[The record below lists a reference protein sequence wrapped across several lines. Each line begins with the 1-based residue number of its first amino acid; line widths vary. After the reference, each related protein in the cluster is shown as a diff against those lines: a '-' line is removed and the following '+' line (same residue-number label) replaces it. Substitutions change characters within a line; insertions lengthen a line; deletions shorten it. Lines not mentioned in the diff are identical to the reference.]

1 MQYPFHIIKSTDNVI
16 DNVIHISD
24 LHFTMRDKYEHYQNV
39 FDHFIE
45 DIKKYDN
52 SNTIVII
59 TGDLFNE
66 KNKLDSKLVFFSKKL
81 IYNIS
86 KLFTT
91 FIICGNH
98 DFIQQNRKIPDTIS
112 SVFYDNLYEHDYMFD
127 VQNNL
132 YYLKNTGYYVYENI
146 GFGVLS
152 VFDLHD
158 YSSCGLNENIEFPD
172 GNILHNYYENRN
184 HFNLALLHTTVK
196 NSAIQTHEGYD
207 RFLESYDNHID
218 VNNIKNYDYILLG
231 DIHKQQFIKNAG
243 YPSSLVQQNF
253 GEDPVNHGYILWD
266 LKNKKYDFIRV
277 YSDYAMIKCKVS
289 IYTNNRKQKRV
300 NIELPLFDKN
310 LKYPTKLELKI
321 VISESE
327 LEKFIDE
334 KHSKDDLLKL
344 VKEWFSENNF
354 IITNLEIIFD
364 NPKIENLDEDKIVID
379 DSVNWLDIK
388 TIEKYIKEFSND
400 DQLIDEYRKIHELVM
415 IKKIKNDSKNWK
427 LLNLEWSNLFS
438 YGEDNSIDFSK
449 DNINIILGEN
459 FTGKSSI
466 LDVLIYTIY
475 GSVYRCDKLLQIIN
489 VNQKL
494 GYSSLTF
501 QYGNVVY
508 KIERHLKKKITKKN
522 ENHSQKIYVKKIV
535 GNDISDII
543 VNLNSWTGEK
553 LIETPEKIDDFVN
566 EIFGTK
572 NNFLSTYILNQSNN
586 NSFVHMKNTERKEL
600 LESWLQLELLEESRK
615 QIKLLKKEKEDDNN
629 KLRGALEQCSK
640 LFETTK
646 SSFDIE
652 KYENTILELRE
663 NIEKYENDLKEFENY
678 KLIPEPCIPQIL
690 FENVKYD
697 HNFLKIID
705 RYKND
710 LLLLRQKIEYVE
722 YDENYH
728 NRTINEHSKLIEDY
742 NSLNKKIQN
751 IQTKINTFPKVEPSK
766 KSIEILENSL
776 NKYNDEIELK
786 VDDYFKDKNNIIPH
800 NRNKNLY
807 YNFLEEYNIFMNNF
821 VKSKNEYIDELNEL
835 KLKRK
840 NFMDLNN
847 TKNEM
852 STNIQ
857 LLEQK
862 LKTMN
867 HSFIYN
873 IENIDVFINYTN
885 YELETYWKSI
895 TDKSKILNMKIN
907 KTDKNIINPFF
918 ENLMQEIEKW
928 EKEQSI
934 IKINFKNV
942 ILIDILKTDKLKYEK
957 LTNELKNVE
966 NNLKTLNKF
975 KFSKTCECCNENA
988 NTLKLNKYLF
998 SKTQIEKEIS
1008 ELNNTYTSYEK
1019 LIDKLYQSENHDKW
1033 IKDFKINDEKNKKL
1047 KEQHEVYVNLKC
1059 LHSTYLKIKDKLDF
1073 FNSEKENIHIYNE
1086 KVKLQKQIKNLKNN
1100 YQKIEIIDISN
1111 LSDKINEI
1119 ESILQKYDHYDK
1131 ENKEWNKYV
1140 NKFDIYEDMQNK
1152 QKNNI
1157 IIRTKISDIQKE
1169 IRNTK
1174 LYEELITLKEQLN
1187 YYNNEK
1193 YNLDNEK
1200 KLLDL
1205 NIKNLQSLKQ
1215 KYIKNKQY
1223 QEDVKKFEN
1232 QIRIMDLKWNQF
1244 TMDIEEYNEK
1254 YEEYCKQKK
1263 IYDDLKCKY
1272 ILSKD
1277 KLIKNKVEI
1286 DILQEKYKRYI
1297 DLKENLEI
1305 KTSESFEINKLYN
1318 IYYKLNELM
1327 SINGYNY
1334 WIYKNIIPI
1343 LNHHTN
1349 NILKNIVD
1357 FTCDIELISDSI
1369 KSTSIDIYIQNS
1381 NNNIR
1386 IPIKMS
1392 SGFQQQIVS
1401 IAIRIALINLSNNK
1415 GSSIFMDE
1423 SFSSFDI
1430 NYQSKIPELL
1440 KYFSKTFD
1448 NIWVISHIENLQK
1461 DIEGKYVVKRIGLY
1475 SKVNKV

>member
-1 MQYPFHIIKSTDNVI
+1 MEYPFHVIKNSNNVI
-16 DNVIHISD
+16 NNIIHISD
-24 LHFTMRDKYEHYQNV
+24 LHFTMKDKYEHYQNV
-39 FDHFIE
+39 FDYFIE
-45 DIKKYDN
+45 DIQKYDN
-52 SNTIVII
+52 KHTIVVI

-66 KNKLDSKLVFFSKKL
+66 KNKLDSKLVFFSKKI

-86 KLFTT
+86 KFFTT

-112 SVFYDNLYEHDYMFD
+112 SVFYDNLYNNDYMYD
-127 VQNNL
+127 YKNNL

-158 YSSCGLNENIEFPD
+158 FSSCGLNNNIEFPNGD
-172 GNILHNYYENRN
+172 ALHDYYKNNN
-184 HFNLALLHTTVK
+184 HFNIALLHTTVK
-196 NSAIQTHEGYD
+196 NSSIQTHEGYD
-207 RFLESYDNHID
+207 KFLDNYDNHID

-277 YSDYAMIKCKVS
+277 HSDYAMIKCKVS
-289 IYTNNRKQKRV
+289 IFTNNKKQKRV
-300 NIELPLFDKN
+300 NIDLPLFDKN

-321 VISESE
+321 VINELE

-344 VKEWFSENNF
+344 IKEWFSENNF

-364 NPKIENLDEDKIVID
+364 NPKIENIDEDKVKID

-388 TIEKYIKEFSND
+388 TIEKYLKEFSND
-400 DQLIDEYRKIHELVM
+400 EQLIDEYKKIHELVM

-438 YGEDNSIDFSK
+438 YGENNCIDFSK

-489 VNQKL
+489 INQKL

-501 QYGNVVY
+501 QYGNILY

-629 KLRGALEQCSK
+629 KIRGALEQCSK
-640 LFETTK
+640 LFETSK
-646 SSFDIE
+646 SSFDVE
-652 KYENTILELRE
+652 NYENTILEIQK
-663 NIEKYENDLKEFENY
+663 NIEKYEKDLKEFENY
-678 KLIPEPCIPQIL
+678 KLIPEPSIPQIL
-690 FENVKYD
+690 FENIKYD
-697 HNFLKIID
+697 HNFLKIIEN
-705 RYKND
+705 YKND
-710 LLLLRQKIEYVE
+710 LISLRQKLEYVE

-728 NRTINEHSKLIEDY
+728 NRTINEHSKLLEDY
-742 NSLNKKIQN
+742 NLLNNKIQN
-751 IQTKINTFPKVEPSK
+751 IEKKINTFPKVEHSK
-766 KSIEILENSL
+766 KSIESLENL
-776 NKYNDEIELK
+776 LDKYNSEINLT
-786 VDDYFKDKNNIIPH
+786 VDDYFKDKKNIIPH

-807 YNFLEEYNIFMNNF
+807 YKFLEEYNLFINNLI
-821 VKSKNEYIDELNEL
+821 KSRNEYLDELNEL

-840 NFMDLNN
+840 NYIDLNN
-847 TKNEM
+847 SKNEM
-852 STNIQ
+852 STNIR

-862 LKTMN
+862 LKTLN
-867 HSFIYN
+867 HSFIHN
-873 IENIDVFINYTN
+873 IENIDIFINSTN
-885 YELETYWKSI
+885 YELDKYWKSI
-895 TDKSKILNMKIN
+895 TDKCTIINIKIN
-907 KTDKNIINPFF
+907 KTDTNITNPFY
-918 ENLMQEIEKW
+918 ENLISEIEKW
-928 EKEQSI
+928 ENEQNM
-934 IKINFKNV
+934 IKKKFKNV
-942 ILIDILKTDKLKYEK
+942 ISIDILKRDKLKYEK
-957 LTNELKNVE
+957 LITELKSVE
-966 NNLKTLNKF
+966 NNLKTLSKF
-975 KFSKTCECCNENA
+975 KFSKNCDCCNENA
-988 NTLKLNKYLF
+988 NTLKLNKYLY
-998 SKTQIEKEIS
+998 SKDQIEKDLS
-1008 ELNNTYTSYEK
+1008 DLNNTYKSYDK
-1019 LIDKLYQSENHDKW
+1019 LIEILHESENHDKW
-1033 IKDFKINDEKNKKL
+1033 IKDFTLKNEKNKKL
-1047 KEQHEVYVNLKC
+1047 KEQYEVYVHVKS
-1059 LHSTYLKIKDKLDF
+1059 LHGIYLKIKDKLNF
-1073 FNSEKENIHIYNE
+1073 FHTEKENIHIHKE
-1086 KVKLQKQIKNLKNN
+1086 KIKLQNQINDLQNHYDKF
-1100 YQKIEIIDISN
+1100 EIIDISN
-1111 LSDKINEI
+1111 LSDKISEI
-1119 ESILQKYDHYDK
+1119 ESILQKYDFYDK
-1131 ENKEWNKYV
+1131 ENKEWSKYV

-1157 IIRTKISDIQKE
+1157 IVRTKISDIQKE
-1169 IRNTK
+1169 IRDTK
-1174 LYEELITLKEQLN
+1174 LYEELLNLKEQLN

-1193 YNLDNEK
+1193 YNLENHK
-1200 KLLDL
+1200 KDLEL

-1215 KYIKNKQY
+1215 KYNKNKQY
-1223 QEDVKKFEN
+1223 EEDIYKFEN
-1232 QIRIMDLKWNQF
+1232 QIRV
-1244 TMDIEEYNEK
+1244 MDIKWTQYKIDMEVYNDL

-1263 IYDDLKCKY
+1263 LYDDLKCKY
-1272 ILSKD
+1272 ISSKE

-1297 DLKENLEI
+1297 ELKNNLEN
-1305 KTSESFEINKLYN
+1305 KTYELFEINKLYN
-1318 IYYKLNELM
+1318 IYSKLNDLM

-1386 IPIKMS
+1386 LPIKMS

-1430 NYQSKIPELL
+1430 NYQNKIPELL
-1440 KYFSKTFD
+1440 KYFSKTFE

-1461 DIEGKYVVKRIGLY
+1461 DIEGKYIVKRIGLY
-1475 SKVNKV
+1475 SKVYKV

>member
-1 MQYPFHIIKSTDNVI
+1 
-16 DNVIHISD
+16 
-24 LHFTMRDKYEHYQNV
+24 MRDKYEHYQNV
-39 FDHFIE
+39 FDYFMKDIE
-45 DIKKYDN
+45 KYD
-52 SNTIVII
+52 STNTIIII

-127 VQNNL
+127 IQNNL

-158 YSSCGLNENIEFPD
+158 FSSCGLNENIEFPN

-266 LKNKKYDFIRV
+266 LKNKKYEFIRV

-289 IYTNNRKQKRV
+289 IYINNRKQKRV

-364 NPKIENLDEDKIVID
+364 NPKIENLNEDKVEID

-400 DQLIDEYRKIHELVM
+400 TQLIDEYRKIHELVM

-501 QYGNVVY
+501 QYGNIVY
-508 KIERHLKKKITKKN
+508 KIERHLKRKITKKN

-543 VNLNSWTGEK
+543 INLNSWTGEK

-615 QIKLLKKEKEDDNN
+615 QIKILKKEKEDDNN
-629 KLRGALEQCSK
+629 KIRGALEQCSK

-646 SSFDIE
+646 SSFDVDN
-652 KYENTILELRE
+652 YENTILEIKE
-663 NIEKYENDLKEFENY
+663 NIEKYEKDLKEFENY
-678 KLIPEPCIPQIL
+678 KLTPEPSIPQIL

-710 LLLLRQKIEYVE
+710 LILLRQKIEYVE

-728 NRTINEHSKLIEDY
+728 NRTINEHSKLLEDY
-742 NSLNKKIQN
+742 NALNNKIQN
-751 IQTKINTFPKVEPSK
+751 IEKKVNTFPKVEPGET
-766 KSIEILENSL
+766 SIEILENL
-776 NKYNDEIELK
+776 LDKYNEEIDLT
-786 VDDYFKDKNNIIPH
+786 VDDYFKDKKNIIPH
-800 NRNKNLY
+800 NRNKTLY
-807 YNFLEEYNIFMNNF
+807 SKFLEEYNVFINDFI
-821 VKSKNEYIDELNEL
+821 KSKNEYSDELNQL

-840 NFMDLNN
+840 NYIELNN
-847 TKNEM
+847 SKNEM
-852 STNIQ
+852 STNIK

-862 LKTMN
+862 LKSLN
-867 HSFIYN
+867 HSFINN
-873 IENIDVFINYTN
+873 IENIDLFINYTN

-895 TDKSKILNMKIN
+895 TDKCKILNIKIN
-907 KTDKNIINPFF
+907 KSDTNITNPFY
-918 ENLMQEIEKW
+918 ENLMSEIEKW
-928 EKEQSI
+928 ENDQSI
-934 IKINFKNV
+934 IKKKFKNV
-942 ILIDILKTDKLKYEK
+942 IPIDIVKRDKLKYEK
-957 LTNELKNVE
+957 LITELKNVE
-966 NNLKTLNKF
+966 SNLKTLNKF
-975 KFSKTCECCNENA
+975 KFSKNCECCNENA
-988 NTLKLNKYLF
+988 NTLKLNKFLY
-998 SKTQIEKEIS
+998 SKEQTDKEIND
-1008 ELNNTYTSYEK
+1008 LNKIYTSYEK
-1019 LIDKLYQSENHDKW
+1019 LIEILNESENHDKW
-1033 IKDFKINDEKNKKL
+1033 MKDFKINNEKNKKL
-1047 KEQHEVYVNLKC
+1047 KEHYEVYINLKS
-1059 LHSTYLKIKDKLDF
+1059 LHSVYLKIKDKLDF
-1073 FNSEKENIHIYNE
+1073 FHEEKENIHIYNE
-1086 KVKLQKQIKNLKNN
+1086 KVILQKQIQDLKNN
-1100 YQKIEIIDISN
+1100 YEKIEIIDISN
-1111 LSDKINEI
+1111 LSDKITELEN
-1119 ESILQKYDHYDK
+1119 ILQKYDYYEK

-1140 NKFDIYEDMQNK
+1140 NNFDIYENMQTK

-1157 IIRTKISDIQKE
+1157 ILRTKISDIQKE

-1174 LYEELITLKEQLN
+1174 LYEELITLKEQLS

-1193 YNLDNEK
+1193 YNLHHEK
-1200 KLLDL
+1200 QSLDL

-1223 QEDVKKFEN
+1223 QEDVQKFEN
-1232 QIRIMDLKWNQF
+1232 QIRIMDLKWNQY
-1244 TMDIEEYNEK
+1244 TIDIEEYNQQ
-1254 YEEYCKQKK
+1254 YEEYSKQMK
-1263 IYDDLKCKY
+1263 IYDDLKCIY
-1272 ILSKD
+1272 ISSKD
-1277 KLIKNKVEI
+1277 KLIKRKVEI

-1297 DLKENLEI
+1297 DLKDNLEA
-1305 KTSESFEINKLYN
+1305 KTFELFEINKLYN
-1318 IYYKLNELM
+1318 IYSKLNDLM

-1386 IPIKMS
+1386 LPIKMS

-1430 NYQSKIPELL
+1430 NYQNKIPELL
-1440 KYFSKTFD
+1440 KYFSKTFE

-1461 DIEGKYVVKRIGLY
+1461 DIQGKYIVKRIGLY
-1475 SKVNKV
+1475 SKVQKV